1 MTDVAITAMYG
12 LPKVPVALL
21 VGLVLSQVREDQQQ
35 KPNGQ
40 GQGGMT
46 VLGASGDLSASQ
58 ADAADA
64 VLQSAVKKAALRFV
78 PLLTVAYLFNYLD
91 RTSLSVA
98 ALTMNQ
104 QLGLTPS
111 QFGLAAGIF
120 FLGYSVFEIP
130 SNLLLYKVGARRWI
144 ARIMIS
150 WGLVSA
156 GMAFVVG
163 PNSFYGLRL
172 LLGIM
177 EAGFFPG
184 VTFFLAAWFPTQ
196 FRTRMLAWFL
206 VGIPLSSLIG
216 TPVCSMLLQMD
227 GIWGLHGWQWMFLLV
242 SLPCVP
248 LGILTLTLLADRPQ
262 TASFLTKEE
271 RDTLDGV
278 LACEVRERPHS
289 SLWGALKDA
298 RVLICAAIQFGFT
311 LGSYGIGIW
320 LPLMLKEY
328 HLSNIAV
335 GWVTAIPYLFA
346 SVGMILWARYVDHKG
361 RRIANLAL
369 ACLLG
374 GIGLLAPI
382 LSNSLVSAVIGF
394 SLALI
399 GVTAA
404 RAIFWTIPTRFLTG
418 VAAAGGLAFINSVAT
433 TGGFFGPYMMGW
445 LKEFSGSYVV
455 GLLAVAAIIFASTL
469 ASLSLKLFISRA

>member
-1 MTDVAITAMYG
+1 MT
-12 LPKVPVALL
+12 LL
-21 VGLVLSQVREDQQQ
+21 RQ
-35 KPNGQ
+35 
-40 GQGGMT
+40 
-46 VLGASGDLSASQ
+46 GASGDLSVSE
-58 ADAADA
+58 ADTADA
-64 VLQSAVKKAALRFV
+64 VLQSAVRKAALRFV
-78 PLLTVAYLFNYLD
+78 PLLTIAYLFNYLD

-111 QFGLAAGIF
+111 QFGLAAGVF
-120 FLGYSVFEIP
+120 FLGYSTFEIP
-130 SNLLLYKVGARRWI
+130 SNLMLYRVGARRWI

-156 GMAFVVG
+156 AMAFVVG

-184 VTFFLAAWFPTQ
+184 VTFFLAAWFPVQ
-196 FRTRMLAWFL
+196 YRTRMLAWFL

-216 TPVCSMLLQMD
+216 TPVCSMLLKMD
-227 GIWGLHGWQWMFLLV
+227 GIWGFHGWQWLFLLV

-248 LGILTLTLLADRPQ
+248 LGLLTLYMLADRPQ
-262 TASFLTKEE
+262 AASWLTPAE
-271 RDTLDGV
+271 RDTLDSV
-278 LACEVRERPHS
+278 LASEVRERAHS
-289 SLWGALKDA
+289 SFWAALKDA
-298 RVLICAAIQFGFT
+298 RVLICTAVQFGFT
-311 LGSYGIGIW
+311 LGSYGIGVW

-328 HLSNIAV
+328 HLTNSEI
-335 GWVTAIPYLFA
+335 GWVAAVPYLFA
-346 SVGMILWARYVDHKG
+346 TIGMILWARYVDRKG
-361 RRIANLAL
+361 RRVVNLAI

-394 SLALI
+394 SLALV

-445 LKEFSGSYVV
+445 LKQASGSYVV
-455 GLLAVAAIIFASTL
+455 GLLAVAAIMLAATL
-469 ASLSLKLFISRA
+469 AAMSLKLFITKE

>member
-1 MTDVAITAMYG
+1 MTI
-12 LPKVPVALL
+12 L
-21 VGLVLSQVREDQQQ
+21 REGAPGD
-35 KPNGQ
+35 
-40 GQGGMT
+40 
-46 VLGASGDLSASQ
+46 LGASQAAT
-58 ADAADA
+58 ADAA
-64 VLQSAVKKAALRFV
+64 LQSAVQKAALRFV
-78 PLLTVAYLFNYLD
+78 PLLTIAYLFNYLD
-91 RTSLSVA
+91 RTSLGVA

-130 SNLLLYKVGARRWI
+130 SNLLLYKVGARRWL

-156 GMAFVVG
+156 ATAFVVG

-184 VTFFLAAWFPTQ
+184 VTFFLAAWFPAQ
-196 FRTRMLAWFL
+196 YRTRMLAWFL

-216 TPVCSMLLQMD
+216 TPVCTQLLRMD
-227 GIWGLHGWQWMFLLV
+227 GIWGFAGWQWMFLLV

-248 LGILTLTLLADRPQ
+248 LGILTLVLLADRPR
-262 TASFLTKEE
+262 TASWLTAQE

-278 LACEVRERPHS
+278 LASEVRERPHS
-289 SLWGALKDA
+289 SLLAALKDP
-298 RVLICAAIQFGFT
+298 RVLICTAVQFGFT

-320 LPLMLKEY
+320 LPLMLREF
-328 HLSNIAV
+328 HLSNSDIGWIA
-335 GWVTAIPYLFA
+335 AIPYLFA
-346 SVGMILWARYVDHKG
+346 TVGMILWARYVDQKG
-361 RRIANLAL
+361 RRIANLAIT
-369 ACLLG
+369 CLLG
-374 GIGLLAPI
+374 GVGLLLPI
-382 LSNSLVSAVIGF
+382 LSSSLVSAVIGF

-418 VAAAGGLAFINSVAT
+418 VAAAGGLAFINSIAT
-433 TGGFFGPYMMGW
+433 VGGFVGPSMMGW
-445 LKEFSGSYVV
+445 LKEFSGSYIV
-455 GLLAVAAIIFASTL
+455 GLLAVAAIMVAATL
-469 ASLSLKLFISRA
+469 ASMSLKLFISRE